1 MTKTK
6 HLSSTRLL
14 RRAAAVIL
22 ISGAVAL
29 AAYAQSS
36 NSKAT
41 PKTKKFVA
49 TKEII
54 FDQATKTLRK
64 PTAAETDAMIAE
76 ISAVT
81 NRTTDGL
88 TARTLSNGTKQIN
101 LQGRYGSVLL
111 GRANAD
117 GTTETRC
124 VTSMAEA
131 AEFLGLAEVE

>member
-1 MTKTK
+1 MTKSK

-14 RRAAAVIL
+14 RRVAAVML
-22 ISGAVAL
+22 LLSAL
-29 AAYAQSS
+29 AIVGHTQSS
-36 NSKAT
+36 GSNGKSKKYT
-41 PKTKKFVA
+41 A

-64 PTAAETDAMIAE
+64 PTVAETDAMIAQ

-101 LQGRYGSVLL
+101 LQGRYGAVLL

>member
-1 MTKTK
+1 MTKPNRI
-6 HLSSTRLL
+6 S
-14 RRAAAVIL
+14 RRSLVRRIATLVL
-22 ISGAVAL
+22 VSGALAL

-36 NSKAT
+36 NSNASPKA
-41 PKTKKFVA
+41 KKFVA

-64 PTAAETDAMIAE
+64 PTAAETDAMIAQ
-76 ISAVT
+76 ISAIT

-88 TARTLSNGTKQIN
+88 TARTLANGTKQIN
-101 LQGRYGSVLL
+101 LQGRYGAVLL

-131 AEFLGLAEVE
+131 ADFLGLAEVQ

>member
-1 MTKTK
+1 MKVRTN
-6 HLSSTRLL
+6 LIPARLL
-14 RRAAAVIL
+14 RRAAGVVL
-22 ISGAVAL
+22 LLSAVAIV
-29 AAYAQSS
+29 AFAQSGNS
-36 NSKAT
+36 NTNSKS
-41 PKTKKFVA
+41 KKYVA

-54 FDQATKTLRK
+54 FDAATNSLRK
-64 PTAAETDAMIAE
+64 PTDSETDAMIAQ

-101 LQGRYGSVLL
+101 LQGRYGAVLL

-117 GTTETRC
+117 GSTETRC

-131 AEFLGLAEVE
+131 AEFLGLAEVQ